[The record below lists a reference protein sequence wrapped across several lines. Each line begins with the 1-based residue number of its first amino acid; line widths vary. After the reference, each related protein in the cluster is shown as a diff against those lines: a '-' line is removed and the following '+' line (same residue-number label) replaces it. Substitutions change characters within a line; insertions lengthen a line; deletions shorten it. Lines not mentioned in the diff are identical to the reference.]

1 MSMAVK
7 LSWSDFVLVAT
18 IDRPQRRNAV
28 DQQTLAELE
37 DALHQAVERETR
49 AIVITGTKP
58 AFCSGADLSGVRE
71 TEFTDALHKFLVQL
85 ATLPIVTIAA
95 IDGPALGAGAQIAMS
110 CDLRV
115 ATAQSII
122 GVPAARLG
130 LVVNHWTVERLA
142 RECSWPVARAML
154 LAARNYSG
162 AELANLG
169 SVHRLGDLDDAISW
183 ATEISLL
190 APLSIAGH
198 KAALNASSP
207 VPEINQLVQWSRD
220 RAWASSDVE
229 EGRSAFVEKRSAKFK
244 GV

>member
-1 MSMAVK
+1 MSVK
-7 LSWSDFVLVAT
+7 LSWGDSVLVAT
-18 IDRPQRRNAV
+18 IDRPERRNAV
-28 DQQTLAELE
+28 DQQTLFELAS
-37 DALHQAVERETR
+37 ALDESSRQKIRVV
-49 AIVITGTKP
+49 VITGSAP
-58 AFCSGADLSGVRE
+58 AFCAGADLSGVRE
-71 TEFTDALHKFLVQL
+71 TDFTDALHKFLIQL
-85 ATLPIVTIAA
+85 ATLPSVTIAA
-95 IDGPALGAGAQIAMS
+95 ISGPALGAGAQIAMS

-169 SVHRLGDLDDAISW
+169 AVQRIGELEDAINW
-183 ATEISLL
+183 ANEIALL

-207 VPEINQLVQWSRD
+207 APEIDQLVQSARD
-220 RAWASSDVE
+220 RAWASNDVE
-229 EGRSAFVEKRSAKFK
+229 EGRSAFIEKRSAKFK
-244 GV
+244 GE

>member
-1 MSMAVK
+1 MTVK
-7 LSWSDFVLVAT
+7 LNWGESVLVAT
-18 IDRPQRRNAV
+18 IDRPERRNAV
-28 DQQTLAELE
+28 DQQTLYELASAL
-37 DALHQAVERETR
+37 DASVTR
-49 AIVITGTKP
+49 KTRVVIITGTAP

-71 TEFTDALHKFLVQL
+71 TEFTDALHNFLIQL
-85 ATLPIVTIAA
+85 ATLPSVTIAA
-95 IDGPALGAGAQIAMS
+95 IAGPALGAGAQIAMS

-115 ATAQSII
+115 ATATSVI

-169 SVHRLGDLDDAISW
+169 SVHRLGELEEAVTW
-183 ATEISLL
+183 ANEIAVL

-198 KAALNASSP
+198 KAALNASSRA
-207 VPEINQLVQWSRD
+207 PEIDQLVQSARD
-220 RAWASSDVE
+220 RAWASKDVE
-229 EGRSAFVEKRSAKFK
+229 EGRSAFVEKRQARFK
-244 GV
+244 GE